1 METLDE
7 ITAKL
12 PSSDDLV
19 KAAIRSLRKR
29 KPDKRSRARQPHPLW
44 SRVGCLFC
52 HGSGYSYAI
61 CRKYGF
67 DPDETWI
74 ADDERNPNAPRNA

>member
-1 METLDE
+1 METLDD

-12 PSSDDLV
+12 PPSDDLV
-19 KAAIRSLRKR
+19 RAAIRSLRKR
-29 KPDKRSRARQPHPLW
+29 KRYRARPPHPLW
-44 SRVGCLFC
+44 SRVGCLFG

-74 ADDERNPNAPRNA
+74 ADE